1 VHDVSIFVFFD
12 QTAFFR
18 WPINRMGVRLLH
30 ARRWR
35 HDRCPIPPRAINQ
48 QEPTTMLERIER
60 FYQVFNRIL
69 GKILAI
75 VFLLMT
81 LNVFY
86 DVVMRYFFH
95 NSSVGMQEMEWH
107 LFSIVILYGVSV
119 ALLDEGHVRV
129 DFLYDRYPQRAK
141 AMINIIGTVFFLVPL
156 ACLVL
161 FGSFDFV
168 KDSYEIKEISENPG
182 GLPYRFAIKAMIPVS
197 FGVLI
202 FTAIGYTIKNILL
215 FKKAGSSTELQIL
228 KEDNT

>member
-1 VHDVSIFVFFD
+1 
-12 QTAFFR
+12 
-18 WPINRMGVRLLH
+18 MG
-30 ARRWR
+30 
-35 HDRCPIPPRAINQ
+35 
-48 QEPTTMLERIER
+48 
-60 FYQVFNRIL
+60 RIL
-69 GKILAI
+69 AV

-81 LNVFY
+81 VNVFY

-129 DFLYDRYPQRAK
+129 DFLYDRYTHKTRAV
-141 AMINIIGTVFFLVPL
+141 INIIGTVFFLMPL
-156 ACLVL
+156 ACLVM

-182 GLPYRFAIKAMIPVS
+182 GLPYRFAIKAMIPFS

-215 FKKAGSSTELQIL
+215 FKQPETSQASSIEIREELQ
-228 KEDNT
+228 

>member
-1 VHDVSIFVFFD
+1 
-12 QTAFFR
+12 
-18 WPINRMGVRLLH
+18 
-30 ARRWR
+30 
-35 HDRCPIPPRAINQ
+35 
-48 QEPTTMLERIER
+48 MLEHIER
-60 FYQVFNRIL
+60 FYLWFNRIL
-69 GKILAI
+69 GKVLAV

-129 DFLYDRYPQRAK
+129 DFLYDRYSQKTK
-141 AMINIIGTVFFLVPL
+141 AVINIIGTVFFLMPL

-168 KDSYEIKEISENPG
+168 KDSYELKEISENPG
-182 GLPYRFAIKAMIPVS
+182 GLHYRFVIKAMIPVS

-202 FTAIGYTIKNILL
+202 FASIGYTIKNVLL
-215 FKKAGSSTELQIL
+215 FIRADSSTPEQII
-228 KEDNT
+228 KEEQI

>member
-1 VHDVSIFVFFD
+1 
-12 QTAFFR
+12 
-18 WPINRMGVRLLH
+18 M
-30 ARRWR
+30 
-35 HDRCPIPPRAINQ
+35 
-48 QEPTTMLERIER
+48 
-60 FYQVFNRIL
+60 
-69 GKILAI
+69 GKILAV

-81 LNVFY
+81 INVFY

-129 DFLYDRYPQRAK
+129 DFLYDRYHYKTRAV
-141 AMINIIGTVFFLVPL
+141 INIIGTVFFLMPL
-156 ACLVL
+156 ACLVM

-215 FKKAGSSTELQIL
+215 FKQPETSHAPIEIKEELQ
-228 KEDNT
+228 